1 MTNQSQTVAIRI
13 LLGTLFVVLACVHLS
28 WAWED
33 QAPQPIGDTYVYLAK
48 LLNLIDG
55 IGSQGLANFWSSL
68 GRLSHGGRPPMYQ
81 LLTTPFILLFG
92 RSEDVALCV
101 NLVFMAILMI
111 STYNIGRL
119 VKNKTIGLLAALLV
133 TTYPPILHLSRMYLP
148 HFALSACFALSLWM
162 IMSTMKDR
170 SARTAVLFGAS
181 LALGF
186 LVHPRFLRIAVVPTA
201 VMGIYTLFFQT
212 QPRYPTSLRNTWP
225 WLKGKLGDRF
235 VIFGLLP
242 GALIALAPTLLW
254 YLTHGLRIFGTFQKL
269 TAPNMIEFAGKT
281 TITIGFP
288 EARPHLSLWYALT
301 APGAIS
307 NVLALCALAGLLSV
321 AIRPRLLTSTLAISL
336 IAAYAMLSWAKVA
349 VYSWWHFSAALPVVA
364 TLTAYWVTSFR
375 HRWISYI
382 LTVLCI
388 AVALFNFSFVT
399 WGAGP
404 RGQKIATIL
413 GSPLKEHRTCGSRRT
428 TAFCPAPA
436 EAERWPLLEIQ
447 QTILADP
454 DCQEARPCQLM
465 TITSGRG
472 FSAAL
477 LRHSLI
483 KYQNQGRLKI
493 VLQGFRMLLQP
504 YNLAGL
510 LKSDYLLYPERSDH
524 GSADPD
530 DSYIEIS
537 TRFLNSPPSTFAA
550 AHQEI
555 ARFSLP
561 NNRTAK
567 LVKRIRPLTIREA
580 EDSFA
585 ALELPEIN
593 KSQKHK
599 IMADLYSTSGDWKQA
614 LQLYEEAVSQA
625 PDSRALAKALRG
637 LSRIYRAMGKPELA
651 GPLYERMLEINPRDA
666 NAHIYLARIYAG
678 KGNVEGAIARL
689 ETAIALTP
697 EKSWPRV
704 ELANVFLSSGELDR
718 AIALCREALALNPKD
733 LTARM
738 RLAEA
743 YKRTGDRDAAIRELE
758 TAIALSP
765 ESTWPRR
772 VLARYTAR

>member
-1 MTNQSQTVAIRI
+1 MTNQSRAVATRI
-13 LLGTLFVVLACVHLS
+13 LLGALFVVLACVHLN
-28 WAWED
+28 WTWKD
-33 QAPQPIGDTYVYLAK
+33 QAPQPIGDTYVYLSN
-48 LLNLIDG
+48 LLNFLDG
-55 IGSQGLANFWSSL
+55 VSSQGSADFWSSL
-68 GRLSHGGRPPMYQ
+68 GRLSHGGRPPVYQ
-81 LLTTPFILLFG
+81 FLTTPFILLFG

-101 NLVFMAILMI
+101 NLLFMAILMI
-111 STYNIGRL
+111 STYNMGRL
-119 VKNKTIGLLAALLV
+119 VKNESIGLLAAMLV
-133 TTYPPILHLSRMYLP
+133 ATYPPILHLSRMYLP
-148 HFALSACFALSLWM
+148 HFALPACFSLSLWM
-162 IMSTMKDR
+162 IMSVMKDR
-170 SARTAVLFGAS
+170 SAKTALLFGAS
-181 LALGF
+181 LAFGL
-186 LVHPRFLRIAVVPTA
+186 LVHPRFLRIAAVPTA
-201 VMGIYTLFFQT
+201 VMGVYTLFFQT

-225 WLKGKLGDRF
+225 WLKGKVGDRF

-254 YLTHGLRIFGTFQKL
+254 YLTHGLRIFGTFQNL
-269 TAPNMIEFAGKT
+269 TAPHLMEFAGKDA
-281 TITIGFP
+281 ITIGFP
-288 EARPHLSLWYALT
+288 EARHHLSLWYALT

-307 NVLALCALAGLLSV
+307 NVLALCALAGLASV

-336 IAAYAMLSWAKVA
+336 IAAYAMLSWAAVA

-364 TLTAYWVTSFR
+364 TLTAYWATSFR

-382 LTVLCI
+382 LTALCVS
-388 AVALFNFSFVT
+388 VALFNSSFVT

-404 RGQKIATIL
+404 LGQQIAITL
-413 GSPLKEHRTCGSRRT
+413 GSPLKEHRTCGSRRM

-436 EAERWPLLEIQ
+436 EAGHWPLLEIQ

-465 TITSGRG
+465 TITAGRS
-472 FSAAL
+472 FSAAI

-483 KYQNQGRLKI
+483 KYQNQGKLTI
-493 VLQGFRMLLQP
+493 ALQGFRMLLQP

-510 LKSDYLLYPERSDH
+510 LKSDYLLYPERSGH
-524 GSADPD
+524 RSAKPD

-537 TRFLNSPPSTFAA
+537 IRFLASPPPTFAA
-550 AHQEI
+550 AHQEV

-561 NNRTAK
+561 NGRTAK

-593 KSQKHK
+593 KSQKHG
-599 IMADLYSTSGDWKQA
+599 ILADLYSENADWKQA

-625 PDSRALAKALRG
+625 PDSRALARALRG
-637 LSRIYRAMGKPELA
+637 LSRIYRATGKHELA
-651 GPLYERMLEINPRDA
+651 GPLYDRMLEINPRDA
-666 NAHIYLARIYAG
+666 SAHIHLAKIYAK
-678 KGNVEGAIARL
+678 KGDTEGAIARL
-689 ETAIALTP
+689 ETAVALMP
-697 EKSWPRV
+697 GKSWPRV
-704 ELANVFLSSGELDR
+704 ELARVLLSTGEDDR
-718 AIALCREALALNPKD
+718 AIALCRDALALNPKD
-733 LTARM
+733 LAARM

-743 YKRTGDRDAAIRELE
+743 YEKAGDRDAAISELE